1 MLQRLHRTRAA
12 AEQRGGLLDAEVGD
26 DPQEEH
32 LTLGRGE
39 ITEHPPDLAFPD
51 SRHRFG
57 FGVVDGRE

>member
-39 ITEHPPDLAFPD
+39 TAEHPPDLAFRD
-51 SRHRFG
+51 SRHRLG
-57 FGVVDGRE
+57 FGVVNRRK